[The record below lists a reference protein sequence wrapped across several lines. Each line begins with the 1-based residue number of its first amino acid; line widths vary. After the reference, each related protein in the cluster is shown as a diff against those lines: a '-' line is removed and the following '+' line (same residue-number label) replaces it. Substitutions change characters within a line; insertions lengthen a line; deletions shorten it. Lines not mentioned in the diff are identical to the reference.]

1 MKRENHL
8 LFTSGF
14 GLHHCSVGCRKGFV
28 LRFKGFFCVLS
39 QVVSCFSKIQIC
51 FTFLV
56 PAHPGSPG
64 KRAVKRVCVC
74 VSQVEHLCTD
84 FYSVLLG
91 YFYYTHLIASF
102 AGQPG

>member
-1 MKRENHL
+1 MKRENRL

-14 GLHHCSVGCRKGFV
+14 GLRHCSVGCRKGVV
-28 LRFKGFFCVLS
+28 LRFKGIFCVLS
-39 QVVSCFSKIQIC
+39 QVVSCFSKIQIG

-56 PAHPGSPG
+56 PVHPGSPG
-64 KRAVKRVCVC
+64 K
-74 VSQVEHLCTD
+74 VEHLCTD

-91 YFYYTHLIASF
+91 YFYYTRLIASF